1 MSSNFYSPTA
11 SVESYLKQ
19 IAQYSL
25 ITREEEIVLAN
36 KIHKGDK
43 RALEMLIQA
52 NLRLVVKI
60 ALEYVGLGLPL
71 PDLISEGNI
80 GLMRAAELFDPRV
93 GAKFSTYGALWIKQ
107 RIRRA
112 ITNQSK
118 AVRVPVWKVQL
129 LRKMQISTDE
139 LISQLGRQPSDAEI
153 AGNASLDVGDVTR
166 ARSAIIQVVS
176 LDSSPHNDE
185 GNETTLSNT
194 LPDEATADPSTGMV
208 NKELME
214 NALASLNIL
223 SDKELKIL
231 AMRFGLNGGEEQTL
245 EEIGKDFS
253 VSRERVRQLQEIAL
267 TKLRRQLSD
276 EAGKH
281 QAASESRRHY
291 RKVHERLGALFP
303 STRKGVKKTRSVKS
317 LAK

>member
-1 MSSNFYSPTA
+1 MSSPYYSPTA
-11 SVESYLKQ
+11 SVEMYLKQ
-19 IAQYSL
+19 IAQYPL
-25 ITREEEIVLAN
+25 ITKEKEIELAH

-43 RALEMLIQA
+43 KALNELVQA

-80 GLMRAAELFDPRV
+80 GLMRAGELFDPSV
-93 GAKFSTYGALWIKQ
+93 GAKFSTYAALWIKQ

-139 LISQLGRQPSDAEI
+139 LVSQLGRQPSELEI
-153 AGNASLDVGDVTR
+153 AGNAGLDVEDVTR
-166 ARSAIIQVVS
+166 ARSAVVQVVS
-176 LDSSPHNDE
+176 LDSTAPSDE
-185 GNETTLSNT
+185 GNENSLSNT
-194 LPDEATADPSTGMV
+194 IPDEATPDPSTGMQ
-208 NKELME
+208 NRELLE

-245 EEIGKDFS
+245 EEIGKNFS

-267 TKLRRQLSD
+267 TKLRRQLTD
-276 EAGKH
+276 DTGDH
-281 QAASESRRHY
+281 HIPSERKRHC
-291 RKVHERLGALFP
+291 RVVNERLGSLLKP
-303 STRKGVKKTRSVKS
+303 KKGLKKS
-317 LAK
+317 AAAA